1 MNIEVNKT
9 NVKVEGNN
17 LVIELTEEL
26 RKSLGMRQSKPLY
39 ECKVGNIFIDNIGNE
54 WYVVEQDNDN
64 NRTKVWRK
72 ELLDGTYKFD
82 SKSNDFSNS
91 EIKNFLNDENGN
103 ILNDIYKGFGKENV
117 LVDTV
122 DLLSMDGLDTYGT
135 CNCKVHLGTFDD
147 YRKARKNGMFREENE
162 KSFLLDTPDSTKEGY
177 SSSYVQIVRSLGRVC
192 YGDCGW
198 YGCGVRPF
206 CFLDSSI
213 CVSVKQ
219 RIYGNK

>member
-26 RKSLGMRQSKPLY
+26 RKSLGMRQEKQLY
-39 ECKVGNIFIDNIGNE
+39 ECKVGNVIVDNIGNE

-122 DLLSMDGLDTYGT
+122 DLLSMDGLDTYGIY
-135 CNCKVHLGTFDD
+135 NCKVHLGTFDD
-147 YRKARKNGMFREENE
+147 YRKARKNGMFRTENK
-162 KSFLLDTPDSTKEGY
+162 KSFWLDTPNSTNEGG
-177 SSSYVQIVRSLGRVC
+177 SSSCVQVVLGNGDVR
-192 YGDCGW
+192 YG
-198 YGCGVRPF
+198 GCVWFGLGVRPF
-206 CFLDSSI
+206 CSLESSI
-213 CVSVKQ
+213 CVSVE
-219 RIYGNK
+219 

>member
-26 RKSLGMRQSKPLY
+26 RKSLGMRQEKQLY
-39 ECKVGNIFIDNIGNE
+39 ECKVGNVIVDNIGNE
-54 WYVVEQDNDN
+54 WYVVEQDIKN

-122 DLLSMDGLDTYGT
+122 DLLSMDGLDTYGIY
-135 CNCKVHLGTFDD
+135 NCKVHLGTFDD
-147 YRKARKNGMFREENE
+147 YRKARKNGMFRTENK
-162 KSFLLDTPDSTKEGY
+162 KSFWLDTPNSKNEGG
-177 SSSYVQIVRSLGRVC
+177 SSSCVQVVLGNGDVR
-192 YGDCGW
+192 YG
-198 YGCGVRPF
+198 GCVWFGLGVRPF
-206 CFLDSSI
+206 CSLESSI
-213 CVSVKQ
+213 CVSVE
-219 RIYGNK
+219 